1 MVMAA
6 ERKNP
11 RGPRGPRPFDD
22 MLKKPYPY
30 HQGLVKHALEDCSM
44 LWRYYARL
52 GLPDDDAKQKGAGDR
67 DEDKDDGS
75 PEVRNAFMIF
85 GGPSAC
91 LTVRQR
97 KRERRE
103 VFSVKVAT
111 PQYLDWS

>member
-1 MVMAA
+1 MVAA
-6 ERKNP
+6 IECKNP

-30 HQGLVKHALEDCSM
+30 HQGPVKHALEDCSM
-44 LWRYYARL
+44 LRRYYTRL
-52 GLPDDDAKQKGAGDR
+52 SLPDNDAEQKGASDR
-67 DEDKDDGS
+67 DEDKDDGF

-91 LTVRQR
+91 LTARQR

-111 PQYLDWS
+111 PST